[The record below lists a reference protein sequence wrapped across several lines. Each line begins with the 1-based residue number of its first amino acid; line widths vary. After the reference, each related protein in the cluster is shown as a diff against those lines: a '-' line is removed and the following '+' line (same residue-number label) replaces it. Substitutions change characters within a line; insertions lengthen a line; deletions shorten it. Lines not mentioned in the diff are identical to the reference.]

1 MKSEKWLGI
10 HDRRHKSPC
19 QAVYDVC
26 GLFPVQIDLKILSHK
41 KEHNKEGTAILNVQ
55 SVELK
60 FVQLHDDKLGQRMK
74 PQRLLYNVTF
84 LLHAKCMIKW
94 LV

>member
-41 KEHNKEGTAILNVQ
+41 KEHNKEGTAIF
-55 SVELK
+55 K
-60 FVQLHDDKLGQRMK
+60 C
-74 PQRLLYNVTF
+74 
-84 LLHAKCMIKW
+84 AKCGAKICTVTRRQTRSADETATAIVQCNVFTTRKMHD
-94 LV
+94 